1 MNSLFDSFE
10 RTCLEFAKHNDNTY
24 EYYNNSARTDMSK
37 VRDTLERWFYN
48 YPEEEK
54 KELKSRFKKD
64 FDSSFYELFLH
75 ELFCKLGY
83 DITIHPDLPSSPKK
97 PDFLISK
104 DNLELYIEAKVVKG
118 KTMEQEAFERKRNEF
133 YDNLNKLNT
142 KDFFLNIEDV
152 CFLTRKQPSTKEMI
166 KYIEEEL
173 KK

>member
-64 FDSSFYELFLH
+64 FDSSFYELFLY

-83 DITIHPDLPSSPKK
+83 NITIHPDLASSPKK
-97 PDFLISK
+97 PTGGF
-104 DNLELYIEAKVVKG
+104 
-118 KTMEQEAFERKRNEF
+118 
-133 YDNLNKLNT
+133 
-142 KDFFLNIEDV
+142 
-152 CFLTRKQPSTKEMI
+152 
-166 KYIEEEL
+166 
-173 KK
+173 

>member
-64 FDSSFYELFLH
+64 FDSSFYELFLYSIFGKFSMPFFSNSSLNMSGSI
-75 ELFCKLGY
+75 LFNSSSIYFIILFVLG
-83 DITIHPDLPSSPKK
+83 
-97 PDFLISK
+97 
-104 DNLELYIEAKVVKG
+104 
-118 KTMEQEAFERKRNEF
+118 
-133 YDNLNKLNT
+133 
-142 KDFFLNIEDV
+142 
-152 CFLTRKQPSTKEMI
+152 CF
-166 KYIEEEL
+166 
-173 KK
+173 